1 MMSRPEPQGGA
12 DRQWKLGLTGWP
24 LTFSLSPPIHEAA
37 LRQNG
42 LRGEYRLFPVEPG
55 PALAAGLQALVE
67 RVRSGDLAGLN
78 VTIPHK
84 EAMPP
89 LLDGLTPLAAEIG
102 AVNTLYREGFRVLG
116 DNTDADG
123 FMADLLRWSGELGRT
138 WSVGLPVVMLG
149 AGGAS
154 RAAAYAM
161 CRAGWQVTL
170 AARRIEQAAEL
181 VQWLGERRLPGR
193 AEACLLSVEALGS
206 RAPALVVNTTPLGMG
221 SQAGESPWPAGL
233 DFPSGAA
240 VYDMIYYPR
249 ETRLVREARA
259 AGLAATGGLGMLI
272 EQGALAFT
280 RWTGCSVERKDLWQ
294 ACGY

>member
-1 MMSRPEPQGGA
+1 MTSSAPAGEAERFW
-12 DRQWKLGLTGWP
+12 RLGLTGWP

-42 LRGEYRLFPVEPG
+42 LRGEYRLYPVEPG
-55 PALAAGLQALVE
+55 AGLEGGLRALVE
-67 RVRSGDLAGLN
+67 EVRSGRMAGLN

-84 EAMPP
+84 EAVPP

-102 AVNTLYREGFRVLG
+102 AVNTLFREGDRVLG

-123 FMADLLRWSGELGRT
+123 FMADLGRWSAELGRD
-138 WSVGLPVVMLG
+138 WSGALPVLMLG

-154 RAAAYAM
+154 RAAAFAM
-161 CRAGWQVTL
+161 CRAGWSVTL
-170 AARRIEQAAEL
+170 AARRPEQAAEL
-181 VQWLGERRLPGR
+181 AGWLAERKLRGR
-193 AEACLLSVEALGS
+193 AHTCPLSVEGL
-206 RAPALVVNTTPLGMG
+206 RPLRPALVVNTTPLGMG
-221 SQAGESPWPAGL
+221 NQAAECPWPDGL

-240 VYDMIYYPR
+240 FYDMIYYPR
-249 ETRLVREARA
+249 ETVLVRRVRQ

-280 RWTGCSVERKDLWQ
+280 RWTGCPVERKDLWQ
-294 ACGY
+294 ACGC

>member
-1 MMSRPEPQGGA
+1 MTQAPSQGGA
-12 DRQWKLGLTGWP
+12 ARDWQLGLTGWP

-42 LRGEYRLFPVEPG
+42 LRGAYRLYPVEPG
-55 PALAAGLQALVE
+55 PGLESGLRALVE

-84 EAMPP
+84 EAVPP

-102 AVNTLYREGFRVLG
+102 AVNTLFTEGRRVLG

-123 FMADLLRWSGELGRT
+123 FMADLARWSGDLGRR
-138 WSVGLPVVMLG
+138 WSGGLPVLMLG

-161 CRAGWQVTL
+161 CRAGWRITL
-170 AARRIEQAAEL
+170 AARRLEQAAEL
-181 VQWLGERRLPGR
+181 VDWLAARRLPGSAR
-193 AEACLLSVEALGS
+193 ACRLGAEDL
-206 RAPALVVNTTPLGMG
+206 RLERPALVVNTTPLGMG
-221 SQAGESPWPAGL
+221 QQAAESPWPAGL

-249 ETRLVREARA
+249 ETLLVRQARA
-259 AGLAATGGLGMLI
+259 AGLPATGGLGMLI

-280 RWTGCSVERKDLWQ
+280 RWTGCPVERNDLWQ

>member
-1 MMSRPEPQGGA
+1 MKAPNTSNPTAGRF
-12 DRQWKLGLTGWP
+12 WSLGLIGWP

-42 LRGEYRLFPVEPG
+42 IKGEYRLFPVEPG
-55 PALAAGLQALVE
+55 PELETDLKALVE

-84 EAMPP
+84 EAVPG

-102 AVNTLYREGFRVLG
+102 AVNTLFMERGRVMG

-123 FMADLLRWSGELGRT
+123 FMADLLRWAGELGRSWEEGT
-138 WSVGLPVVMLG
+138 RVLMLG

-161 CRAGWQVTL
+161 CRAGWEVAL
-170 AARRIEQAAEL
+170 AARRIEQADDL
-181 VQWLGERRLPGR
+181 VRWLRERKLKGPARAIAFDAAGLRGERPD
-193 AEACLLSVEALGS
+193 
-206 RAPALVVNTTPLGMG
+206 LVVNTTPLGMG
-221 SQAGESPWPAGL
+221 DQAGKSPWPTEVH
-233 DFPSGAA
+233 FPAGAA

-249 ETRLVREARA
+249 ETLLVRDAKQ

-280 RWTGCSVERKDLWQ
+280 RWTGCPVERKDLWR

>member
-1 MMSRPEPQGGA
+1 MTEKF
-12 DRQWKLGLTGWP
+12 WNLGLTGWP

-42 LRGEYRLFPVEPG
+42 LKGEYRLYPLEPG
-55 PALAAGLQALVE
+55 PGLEMGLRSLVE

-84 EAMPP
+84 EAVPP

-102 AVNTLYREGFRVLG
+102 AVNTLFLEKGRVMG

-123 FMADLLRWSGELGRT
+123 FMADLNRWAEDVGRR
-138 WSVGLPVVMLG
+138 WVQGSQVLMLG

-154 RAAAYAM
+154 RAAAYAL
-161 CRAGWQVTL
+161 CRAGWTVTL
-170 AARRIEQAAEL
+170 AARRLEQADEL
-181 VQWLGERRLPGR
+181 AGWLGERRLAGQAR
-193 AEACLLSVEALGS
+193 AVVLDAEGLG
-206 RAPALVVNTTPLGMG
+206 AEKPALILNTTPLGMG
-221 SQAGESPWPAGL
+221 DRAADSPWPRGVAFPAGV
-233 DFPSGAA
+233 A

-249 ETRLVREARA
+249 ETTLIRQARA
-259 AGLAATGGLGMLI
+259 AGLSATGGLGMLI

-280 RWTGCSVERKDLWQ
+280 RWTGCAVERKALWQ
-294 ACGY
+294 ACGC

>member
-1 MMSRPEPQGGA
+1 MTPSTPAGKAERF
-12 DRQWKLGLTGWP
+12 WKLGLTGWP

-42 LRGEYRLFPVEPG
+42 LRGEYRLLPVEPG
-55 PALAAGLQALVE
+55 PALTDGLRALVE

-84 EAMPP
+84 ESVPP

-102 AVNTLYREGFRVLG
+102 AVNTLFVRDGRVMG

-123 FMADLLRWSGELGRT
+123 FMADLVRWSGELGRT
-138 WSVGLPVVMLG
+138 WLAGTPVLMLG

-161 CRAGWQVTL
+161 CRAGWRVTL

-181 VQWLGERRLPGR
+181 AGWLSARGLSGAASACALSAEGLR
-193 AEACLLSVEALGS
+193 AC
-206 RAPALVVNTTPLGMG
+206 APALVVNTTPLGMG
-221 SQAGESPWPAGL
+221 QQAAESPWPEGL

-249 ETRLVREARA
+249 ETLLVKRAKA
-259 AGLAATGGLGMLI
+259 AGLPATGGLGMLI

-280 RWTGCSVERKDLWQ
+280 RWTGCAVERKDLWQ